1 MGSLQGKVANPRRD
15 TALKQSFRWE
25 ERAQSVVN
33 HRDAAA
39 VRYGERTTV
48 ERVNARLKDDYS
60 GRHVRGRGPAKVFA
74 HLMFGTLALTV
85 E

>member
-25 ERAQSVVN
+25 ERRCVVN
-33 HRDAAA
+33 HRHAAA

-48 ERVNARLKDDYS
+48 ERVDARLKDDYG
-60 GRHVRGRGPAKVFA
+60 GRHVRVRSPAKVFA
-74 HLMFGTLALTV
+74 HLMFGILALTV